1 MSQRELSQEA
11 QEILAAPEIFRAEYE
26 ISVRSECLVH
36 LGLLTLLFGLS
47 VSALFLAQRPFPSAW
62 LVVAFGYP
70 LIPWF
75 TWFRPGI
82 EMTRSREVT
91 LTVSG
96 LVIRDHSEC
105 SAWPWSRLSLLG
117 ITNYGLLGV
126 FERPP
131 KMRVSPYVEEEIP
144 SLRVP
149 YHPSLREL
157 YVKLAEG
164 EIQLPEGVQFTY
176 FDHPRVLPAGGV
188 KP

>member
-1 MSQRELSQEA
+1 MSQRKLSQEA
-11 QEILAAPEIFRAEYE
+11 KEILAAPEIFRAEYE
-26 ISVRSECLVH
+26 VSVRSEYLVR
-36 LGLLTLLFGLS
+36 LGMLTLLCGLP
-47 VSALFLAQRPFPSAW
+47 VSALFLAQWPFPLAW

-70 LIPWF
+70 LILWF

-82 EMTRSREVT
+82 EMTRSRAVT
-91 LTVSG
+91 LTSAG
-96 LVIRDHSEC
+96 LVIRDHRRC
-105 SAWPWSRLSLLG
+105 TAWLWSKLSLLG

-131 KMRVSPYVEEEIP
+131 KMRASPYVDEEIP

-176 FDHPRVLPAGGV
+176 FDHPRILPAGNV